1 MDEITIKQEEVNLP
15 NGHKMRVTLSK
26 YGNEYDVHTEQHCR
40 GFFSAPT
47 ESSCDGWRTVM
58 FTTHRDITGAMI
70 EYAGRLESLK
80 KRGF

>member
-15 NGHKMRVTLSK
+15 NGHKMRVTLLK
-26 YGNEYDVHTEQHCR
+26 YGHEYDVHTEQQCR
-40 GFFSAPT
+40 GFFVAPT
-47 ESSCDGWRTVM
+47 ESSGDCWRTVM
-58 FTTHRDITGAMI
+58 FTTHRDIAGAMK